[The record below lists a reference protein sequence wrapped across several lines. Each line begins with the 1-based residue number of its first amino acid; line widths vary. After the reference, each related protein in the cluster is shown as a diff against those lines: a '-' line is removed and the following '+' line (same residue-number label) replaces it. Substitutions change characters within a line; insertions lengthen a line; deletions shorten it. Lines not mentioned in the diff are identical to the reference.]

1 MRVVKLLETLIQGEQ
16 TAQCKDDNRDD
27 ERVNVTVTAVTE
39 RVLLVGLLAGGAATQ
54 KKQNLVT
61 GVSHRVDALGQHR
74 GGTGQGKSQELQDG
88 DTEVR
93 PQGGNNRPGSR
104 VAGMTGLRHIY
115 LSAGRANPKST
126 EPSGATLFKSL

>member
-74 GGTGQGKSQELQDG
+74 GGTGQGKSQELQHRN
-88 DTEVR
+88 TQIR
-93 PQGGNNRPGSR
+93 TQRGNNRARTRMTRRSR
-104 VAGMTGLRHIY
+104 HNFPF
-115 LSAGRANPKST
+115 SALN
-126 EPSGATLFKSL
+126 

>member
-61 GVSHRVDALGQHR
+61 G
-74 GGTGQGKSQELQDG
+74 